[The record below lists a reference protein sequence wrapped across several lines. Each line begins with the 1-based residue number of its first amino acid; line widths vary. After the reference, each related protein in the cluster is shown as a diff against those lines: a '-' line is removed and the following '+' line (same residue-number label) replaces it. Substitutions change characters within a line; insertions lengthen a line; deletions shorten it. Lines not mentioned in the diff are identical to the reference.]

1 MYTHDDNGIELCFR
15 FSIVLLW
22 SDSNFLAS
30 IIRKCFVS
38 DETDMSRIIAKKYKK
53 SIVVSIV
60 NIERKHIE
68 AGTLRSSNSF
78 AVVIGRQRLL
88 DRNFLFKKC
97 SSN

>member
-38 DETDMSRIIAKKYKK
+38 DETDMSNNTNNSKEVKKKY
-53 SIVVSIV
+53 SRIDS
-60 NIERKHIE
+60 
-68 AGTLRSSNSF
+68 
-78 AVVIGRQRLL
+78 
-88 DRNFLFKKC
+88 
-97 SSN
+97 